1 MRDSTRTALARYSGR
16 SWNMSLTR
24 LCVTMSTLLGSVVA
38 ATSLMKRYTM
48 RRRLP
53 SVDWKSFVTPKKTS
67 SASAPLKLSPCVRK

>member
-1 MRDSTRTALARYSGR
+1 MRDSTRTALARYRGS

-38 ATSLMKRYTM
+38 ATSLMNRYTM

-53 SVDWKSFVTPKKTS
+53 SVD
-67 SASAPLKLSPCVRK
+67 